1 MVSSVWA
8 GVWTIKWMTSKLK
21 SNKKSKMVLLKSPN
35 KDPVRIYLRDQLK
48 SQGQSKKNVI
58 PFLFRSRIIERESL
72 YDPLIIEWKN
82 SSMVG

>member
-1 MVSSVWA
+1 
-8 GVWTIKWMTSKLK
+8 
-21 SNKKSKMVLLKSPN
+21 MVLLKSPN

-72 YDPLIIEWKN
+72 YDPLIIE
-82 SSMVG
+82 